1 MGHSIFIPVDEGTS
15 LSSSAKGL
23 AGRYAGALYALA
35 EESGKIDA
43 VVEDMNGIAEL
54 VSANQDMRML
64 VESPAITWAEQTK
77 AVTAV
82 LAKCGADA
90 LTVKFVG
97 TVASN
102 GRLHALTR
110 IISAFLAEHARR
122 AAAAADEDLV
132 ADGVLQVEEIAVEVN
147 PQQIELGER
156 RQRGVG
162 LLRLGVA
169 RERAVEAIEHERDRQ
184 PVVVGI
190 RVGVGLLA
198 RVLVILTHPLDELLR
213 RPVRAKLVDVGV
225 EERELRRGLVALGH
239 AGRVRGHTRAGDV
252 THDVLRRHDL
262 ENREARGEVGG
273 KVVAR

>member
-1 MGHSIFIPVDEGTS
+1 MSHPIFIPVDEGTS

-43 VVEDMNGIAEL
+43 VVKDMNGVAEL

-82 LAKCGADA
+82 LEKGGADA

-102 GRLHALTR
+102 GRLHALSR

-122 AAAAADEDLV
+122 
-132 ADGVLQVEEIAVEVN
+132 
-147 PQQIELGER
+147 
-156 RQRGVG
+156 
-162 LLRLGVA
+162 
-169 RERAVEAIEHERDRQ
+169 
-184 PVVVGI
+184 
-190 RVGVGLLA
+190 
-198 RVLVILTHPLDELLR
+198 
-213 RPVRAKLVDVGV
+213 
-225 EERELRRGLVALGH
+225 
-239 AGRVRGHTRAGDV
+239 
-252 THDVLRRHDL
+252 
-262 ENREARGEVGG
+262 RGEVSAEVISAVEMDDARRARVEQAVSKLAGSDKLSLSMRVDPSLIGG
-273 KVVAR
+273 LVVRIGSRMIDTSIRTKLNRLETAMKGMA

>member
-43 VVEDMNGIAEL
+43 VVKDMNGVAEL

-82 LAKCGADA
+82 LEKGGADA

-102 GRLHALTR
+102 GRLHALSR

-122 AAAAADEDLV
+122 
-132 ADGVLQVEEIAVEVN
+132 
-147 PQQIELGER
+147 
-156 RQRGVG
+156 
-162 LLRLGVA
+162 
-169 RERAVEAIEHERDRQ
+169 
-184 PVVVGI
+184 
-190 RVGVGLLA
+190 
-198 RVLVILTHPLDELLR
+198 
-213 RPVRAKLVDVGV
+213 
-225 EERELRRGLVALGH
+225 
-239 AGRVRGHTRAGDV
+239 
-252 THDVLRRHDL
+252 
-262 ENREARGEVGG
+262 RGEVSAEVISAVEMDDACRARVEQAVSKLAGSEKLSLSMRVDPSLIGG
-273 KVVAR
+273 LVVRIGSRMIDTSIRTKLNRLETAMKGMA

>member
-1 MGHSIFIPVDEGTS
+1 MSHPIFIPVDEGTS

-43 VVEDMNGIAEL
+43 VVKDMNGVAEL

-82 LAKCGADA
+82 LEKGGADA

-102 GRLHALTR
+102 GRLHALSR

-122 AAAAADEDLV
+122 
-132 ADGVLQVEEIAVEVN
+132 
-147 PQQIELGER
+147 
-156 RQRGVG
+156 
-162 LLRLGVA
+162 
-169 RERAVEAIEHERDRQ
+169 
-184 PVVVGI
+184 
-190 RVGVGLLA
+190 
-198 RVLVILTHPLDELLR
+198 
-213 RPVRAKLVDVGV
+213 
-225 EERELRRGLVALGH
+225 
-239 AGRVRGHTRAGDV
+239 
-252 THDVLRRHDL
+252 
-262 ENREARGEVGG
+262 RGEVSAEVISAVEMEDARRARVEQAVSKLAGSDKLSLSMRVDPSLIGG
-273 KVVAR
+273 LVVRIGSRMIDTSIRTKLNRLETAMKGMA

>member
-43 VVEDMNGIAEL
+43 VVKDMNGVAEL

-82 LAKCGADA
+82 LEKGGADA

-102 GRLHALTR
+102 GRLHALSI

-122 AAAAADEDLV
+122 
-132 ADGVLQVEEIAVEVN
+132 
-147 PQQIELGER
+147 
-156 RQRGVG
+156 
-162 LLRLGVA
+162 
-169 RERAVEAIEHERDRQ
+169 
-184 PVVVGI
+184 
-190 RVGVGLLA
+190 
-198 RVLVILTHPLDELLR
+198 
-213 RPVRAKLVDVGV
+213 
-225 EERELRRGLVALGH
+225 
-239 AGRVRGHTRAGDV
+239 
-252 THDVLRRHDL
+252 
-262 ENREARGEVGG
+262 RGEVSAEVISAVEMDDARRARVEQAVSKLAGSEKLSLSMRVDPSLIGG
-273 KVVAR
+273 LVVRIGSRMIDTSIRTKLNRLETAMKGTA

>member
-1 MGHSIFIPVDEGTS
+1 MQQCQMGHPIFIPVDEGMS

-43 VVEDMNGIAEL
+43 VVKDMNGVAEL

-82 LAKCGADA
+82 LEKGGADA

-102 GRLHALTR
+102 GRLHALSR

-122 AAAAADEDLV
+122 
-132 ADGVLQVEEIAVEVN
+132 
-147 PQQIELGER
+147 
-156 RQRGVG
+156 
-162 LLRLGVA
+162 
-169 RERAVEAIEHERDRQ
+169 
-184 PVVVGI
+184 
-190 RVGVGLLA
+190 
-198 RVLVILTHPLDELLR
+198 
-213 RPVRAKLVDVGV
+213 
-225 EERELRRGLVALGH
+225 
-239 AGRVRGHTRAGDV
+239 
-252 THDVLRRHDL
+252 
-262 ENREARGEVGG
+262 RGEVSAEVISAVEMDDARRARVEQAVSKLAGSDKLSLSMRVDPSLIGG
-273 KVVAR
+273 LVVRIGSRMIDTSIRTKLNRLETAMKGMA

>member
-35 EESGKIDA
+35 EESGNIDT
-43 VVEDMNGIAEL
+43 VVKDMNGVAEL

-82 LAKCGADA
+82 LEKCGADA

-102 GRLHALTR
+102 GRLHALLR

-122 AAAAADEDLV
+122 
-132 ADGVLQVEEIAVEVN
+132 
-147 PQQIELGER
+147 
-156 RQRGVG
+156 
-162 LLRLGVA
+162 
-169 RERAVEAIEHERDRQ
+169 
-184 PVVVGI
+184 
-190 RVGVGLLA
+190 
-198 RVLVILTHPLDELLR
+198 
-213 RPVRAKLVDVGV
+213 
-225 EERELRRGLVALGH
+225 
-239 AGRVRGHTRAGDV
+239 
-252 THDVLRRHDL
+252 
-262 ENREARGEVGG
+262 RGEVSAEVISAVEMDDARRARVEQAVSKLAGSEKLSLSMRVDPSLIGG
-273 KVVAR
+273 LVVRIGSRMIDTSIRTKLNRLETAMKGTA

>member
-35 EESGKIDA
+35 EESGKIAA
-43 VVEDMNGIAEL
+43 VVKDMNGVAEL

-122 AAAAADEDLV
+122 
-132 ADGVLQVEEIAVEVN
+132 
-147 PQQIELGER
+147 
-156 RQRGVG
+156 
-162 LLRLGVA
+162 
-169 RERAVEAIEHERDRQ
+169 
-184 PVVVGI
+184 
-190 RVGVGLLA
+190 
-198 RVLVILTHPLDELLR
+198 
-213 RPVRAKLVDVGV
+213 
-225 EERELRRGLVALGH
+225 
-239 AGRVRGHTRAGDV
+239 
-252 THDVLRRHDL
+252 
-262 ENREARGEVGG
+262 RGEVSAEVISAVEMDDTRRARVEQAVSKLAGSDKLSLSMRVDPSLIGG
-273 KVVAR
+273 LVVRIGSRMIDTSIRTKLNRLETAMKGMA

>member
-43 VVEDMNGIAEL
+43 VVNDMNGFAEL

-82 LAKCGADA
+82 LEKGGADA

-102 GRLHALTR
+102 GRLHALSR

-122 AAAAADEDLV
+122 
-132 ADGVLQVEEIAVEVN
+132 
-147 PQQIELGER
+147 
-156 RQRGVG
+156 
-162 LLRLGVA
+162 
-169 RERAVEAIEHERDRQ
+169 
-184 PVVVGI
+184 
-190 RVGVGLLA
+190 
-198 RVLVILTHPLDELLR
+198 
-213 RPVRAKLVDVGV
+213 
-225 EERELRRGLVALGH
+225 
-239 AGRVRGHTRAGDV
+239 
-252 THDVLRRHDL
+252 
-262 ENREARGEVGG
+262 RGEVSAEVISAVEMDDARRARVEQAVSKLAGSDKLSLSMRVDPSLIGG
-273 KVVAR
+273 LVVRIGSRMIDTSIRTKLNRLETAMKGMA

>member
-1 MGHSIFIPVDEGTS
+1 MHQYHVGHPNFIPFDEGTS

-43 VVEDMNGIAEL
+43 VVKDMNGVAEL

-82 LAKCGADA
+82 LEKGGADA

-102 GRLHALTR
+102 GRLHALSR

-122 AAAAADEDLV
+122 
-132 ADGVLQVEEIAVEVN
+132 
-147 PQQIELGER
+147 
-156 RQRGVG
+156 
-162 LLRLGVA
+162 
-169 RERAVEAIEHERDRQ
+169 
-184 PVVVGI
+184 
-190 RVGVGLLA
+190 
-198 RVLVILTHPLDELLR
+198 
-213 RPVRAKLVDVGV
+213 
-225 EERELRRGLVALGH
+225 
-239 AGRVRGHTRAGDV
+239 
-252 THDVLRRHDL
+252 
-262 ENREARGEVGG
+262 RGEVSAEVISAIEMDDARRARVEQAVSKLAGSDKLSLSMRVDPSLIGG
-273 KVVAR
+273 LVVRIGSRMIDTSIRTKLNRLETAMKGMA

>member
-1 MGHSIFIPVDEGTS
+1 MGHPIFIPADEGMS

-43 VVEDMNGIAEL
+43 VVKDMNGVAEL

-82 LAKCGADA
+82 LGKGGANP

-122 AAAAADEDLV
+122 
-132 ADGVLQVEEIAVEVN
+132 
-147 PQQIELGER
+147 
-156 RQRGVG
+156 
-162 LLRLGVA
+162 
-169 RERAVEAIEHERDRQ
+169 
-184 PVVVGI
+184 
-190 RVGVGLLA
+190 
-198 RVLVILTHPLDELLR
+198 
-213 RPVRAKLVDVGV
+213 
-225 EERELRRGLVALGH
+225 
-239 AGRVRGHTRAGDV
+239 
-252 THDVLRRHDL
+252 
-262 ENREARGEVGG
+262 RGEVSAEVISAAEMDDTRRARVEQAVSKLAGSDKLSLSMRVDPSLIGG
-273 KVVAR
+273 LVVRIGSRMIDTSIRTKLNRLETAMKGMA

>member
-1 MGHSIFIPVDEGTS
+1 MYLCQMSHPIFIPVDEGTS

-43 VVEDMNGIAEL
+43 VVKDMNGVAEL

-82 LAKCGADA
+82 LEKGGADA

-102 GRLHALTR
+102 GRLHALSR

-122 AAAAADEDLV
+122 
-132 ADGVLQVEEIAVEVN
+132 
-147 PQQIELGER
+147 
-156 RQRGVG
+156 
-162 LLRLGVA
+162 
-169 RERAVEAIEHERDRQ
+169 
-184 PVVVGI
+184 
-190 RVGVGLLA
+190 
-198 RVLVILTHPLDELLR
+198 
-213 RPVRAKLVDVGV
+213 
-225 EERELRRGLVALGH
+225 
-239 AGRVRGHTRAGDV
+239 
-252 THDVLRRHDL
+252 
-262 ENREARGEVGG
+262 RGEVSAEVISAVEMDDACRARVEQAVSKLAGSEKLSLSMRVDPSLIGG
-273 KVVAR
+273 LVVRIGSRMIDTSIRTKLNRLETAMKGMA

>member
-1 MGHSIFIPVDEGTS
+1 MHQCQMGHPIFIPVDEGTS

-43 VVEDMNGIAEL
+43 VVKDMNGVAEL

-82 LAKCGADA
+82 LEKGGADA

-102 GRLHALTR
+102 GRLHALSR

-122 AAAAADEDLV
+122 
-132 ADGVLQVEEIAVEVN
+132 
-147 PQQIELGER
+147 
-156 RQRGVG
+156 
-162 LLRLGVA
+162 
-169 RERAVEAIEHERDRQ
+169 
-184 PVVVGI
+184 
-190 RVGVGLLA
+190 
-198 RVLVILTHPLDELLR
+198 
-213 RPVRAKLVDVGV
+213 
-225 EERELRRGLVALGH
+225 
-239 AGRVRGHTRAGDV
+239 
-252 THDVLRRHDL
+252 
-262 ENREARGEVGG
+262 RGEVSAEVISAIEMDDARRARVEQAVSKLAGSDKLSLSMRVDPSLIGG
-273 KVVAR
+273 LVVRIGSRMIDTSIRTKLNRLETAMKGMA

>member
-1 MGHSIFIPVDEGTS
+1 MHRCQKSHPIFIPVDEGTS

-43 VVEDMNGIAEL
+43 VVKDMNGVAEL

-82 LAKCGADA
+82 LEKGGADA

-102 GRLHALTR
+102 GRLHALSR

-122 AAAAADEDLV
+122 
-132 ADGVLQVEEIAVEVN
+132 
-147 PQQIELGER
+147 
-156 RQRGVG
+156 
-162 LLRLGVA
+162 
-169 RERAVEAIEHERDRQ
+169 
-184 PVVVGI
+184 
-190 RVGVGLLA
+190 
-198 RVLVILTHPLDELLR
+198 
-213 RPVRAKLVDVGV
+213 
-225 EERELRRGLVALGH
+225 
-239 AGRVRGHTRAGDV
+239 
-252 THDVLRRHDL
+252 
-262 ENREARGEVGG
+262 RGEVSAEVISAVEMDDARRARVEQAVSKLAGSDKLSLSMRVDPSLIGG
-273 KVVAR
+273 LVVRIGSRMIDTSIRTKLNRLETAMKGMA

>member
-1 MGHSIFIPVDEGTS
+1 MHQCQMGHPIFIPVDEGTS

-43 VVEDMNGIAEL
+43 VVKDMNGVAEL

-82 LAKCGADA
+82 LEKGGADA

-102 GRLHALTR
+102 GRLHALSR

-122 AAAAADEDLV
+122 
-132 ADGVLQVEEIAVEVN
+132 
-147 PQQIELGER
+147 
-156 RQRGVG
+156 
-162 LLRLGVA
+162 
-169 RERAVEAIEHERDRQ
+169 
-184 PVVVGI
+184 
-190 RVGVGLLA
+190 
-198 RVLVILTHPLDELLR
+198 
-213 RPVRAKLVDVGV
+213 
-225 EERELRRGLVALGH
+225 
-239 AGRVRGHTRAGDV
+239 
-252 THDVLRRHDL
+252 
-262 ENREARGEVGG
+262 RGEVSAEVISAMEMDDARRARVEQAVSKLAGSDKLSLSMRVDPSLIGG
-273 KVVAR
+273 LVVRIGSRMIDTSIRTKLNRLETAMKGMA

>member
-1 MGHSIFIPVDEGTS
+1 MHQCQMGHPIFIPVDEGTS

-43 VVEDMNGIAEL
+43 VVKDMNGVAEL

-82 LAKCGADA
+82 LEKGGADA

-102 GRLHALTR
+102 GRLHALSR

-122 AAAAADEDLV
+122 
-132 ADGVLQVEEIAVEVN
+132 
-147 PQQIELGER
+147 
-156 RQRGVG
+156 
-162 LLRLGVA
+162 
-169 RERAVEAIEHERDRQ
+169 
-184 PVVVGI
+184 
-190 RVGVGLLA
+190 
-198 RVLVILTHPLDELLR
+198 
-213 RPVRAKLVDVGV
+213 
-225 EERELRRGLVALGH
+225 
-239 AGRVRGHTRAGDV
+239 
-252 THDVLRRHDL
+252 
-262 ENREARGEVGG
+262 RGEVSAEVISAVEMDDARRARVEQAVSKLAGSDKLSLSMRVDPSLIGG
-273 KVVAR
+273 LVVRIGSRMIDTSIRTKLNRLETAMKGMA

>member
-1 MGHSIFIPVDEGTS
+1 MHRRQMGHPIFIPVDEGTS

-43 VVEDMNGIAEL
+43 VVKDMNGVAEL

-82 LAKCGADA
+82 LEKGGADA

-102 GRLHALTR
+102 GRLHALSR

-122 AAAAADEDLV
+122 
-132 ADGVLQVEEIAVEVN
+132 
-147 PQQIELGER
+147 
-156 RQRGVG
+156 
-162 LLRLGVA
+162 
-169 RERAVEAIEHERDRQ
+169 
-184 PVVVGI
+184 
-190 RVGVGLLA
+190 
-198 RVLVILTHPLDELLR
+198 
-213 RPVRAKLVDVGV
+213 
-225 EERELRRGLVALGH
+225 
-239 AGRVRGHTRAGDV
+239 
-252 THDVLRRHDL
+252 
-262 ENREARGEVGG
+262 RGEVSAEVISAVEMDDARRARVEQAVSKLAGSDKLSLSMRVDPSLIGG
-273 KVVAR
+273 LVVRIGSRMIDTSIRTKLNRLETAMKGMA

>member
-1 MGHSIFIPVDEGTS
+1 MSHPIFIPVDEGTS

-43 VVEDMNGIAEL
+43 VVKDMNGVAEL

-82 LAKCGADA
+82 LEKGGADA

-102 GRLHALTR
+102 GRLHALSR

-122 AAAAADEDLV
+122 
-132 ADGVLQVEEIAVEVN
+132 
-147 PQQIELGER
+147 
-156 RQRGVG
+156 
-162 LLRLGVA
+162 
-169 RERAVEAIEHERDRQ
+169 
-184 PVVVGI
+184 
-190 RVGVGLLA
+190 
-198 RVLVILTHPLDELLR
+198 
-213 RPVRAKLVDVGV
+213 
-225 EERELRRGLVALGH
+225 
-239 AGRVRGHTRAGDV
+239 
-252 THDVLRRHDL
+252 
-262 ENREARGEVGG
+262 RGEVSAEVISAIEMDDARRARVEQAVSKLAGSDKLSLSMRVDPSLIGG
-273 KVVAR
+273 LVVRIGSRMIDTSIRTKLNRLETAMKGMA

>member
-1 MGHSIFIPVDEGTS
+1 MHRCQMCHPIFIPVDEGTS

-43 VVEDMNGIAEL
+43 VVKDMNGVAEL

-82 LAKCGADA
+82 LEKGGADA

-102 GRLHALTR
+102 GRLHALSR

-122 AAAAADEDLV
+122 
-132 ADGVLQVEEIAVEVN
+132 
-147 PQQIELGER
+147 
-156 RQRGVG
+156 
-162 LLRLGVA
+162 
-169 RERAVEAIEHERDRQ
+169 
-184 PVVVGI
+184 
-190 RVGVGLLA
+190 
-198 RVLVILTHPLDELLR
+198 
-213 RPVRAKLVDVGV
+213 
-225 EERELRRGLVALGH
+225 
-239 AGRVRGHTRAGDV
+239 
-252 THDVLRRHDL
+252 
-262 ENREARGEVGG
+262 RGEVSAEVISAVEMDDARRARVEQAVSKLAGSDKLSLSMRVDPSLIGG
-273 KVVAR
+273 LVVRIGSRMIDTSIRTKLNRLETAMKGMA